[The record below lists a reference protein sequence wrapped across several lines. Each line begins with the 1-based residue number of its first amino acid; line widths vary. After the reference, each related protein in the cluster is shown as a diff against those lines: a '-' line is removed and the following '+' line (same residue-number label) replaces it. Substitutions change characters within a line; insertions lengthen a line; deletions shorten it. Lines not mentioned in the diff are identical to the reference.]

1 MQSHRLYTLT
11 SPQQRAHQKP
21 CTTRICPHKN
31 SKIPT
36 NNIFHEKIQTSPHP
50 RTCTPKYRA
59 SITSRHQH
67 KHATMTSI
75 TQHWNTITPVKR
87 FYKPTRITPPG
98 GRPTQT
104 AERPG
109 LVATCEHIDSI
120 YQIFPRHSKTSPY
133 PRTCTEKY
141 RIKNVSSPA

>member
-1 MQSHRLYTLT
+1 MQSHRLYALT
-11 SPQQRAHQKP
+11 SPQQLTENPARPGFVLTRTQRFQQ
-21 CTTRICPHKN
+21 TTFSTKK
-31 SKIPT
+31 SKLALIREHARQST
-36 NNIFHEKIQTSPHP
+36 
-50 RTCTPKYRA
+50 A

-109 LVATCEHIDSI
+109 LVLTCEHIDSI